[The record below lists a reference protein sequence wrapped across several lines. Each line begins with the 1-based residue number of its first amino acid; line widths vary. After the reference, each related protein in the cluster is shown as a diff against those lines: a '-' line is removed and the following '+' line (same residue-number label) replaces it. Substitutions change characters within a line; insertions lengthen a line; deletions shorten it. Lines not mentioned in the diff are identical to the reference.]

1 MNSKAKKVAL
11 MGILSGLAFI
21 TMLIEIPFPLA
32 PWLKFDLSETIVV
45 YAMLIGGPMVGIVV
59 SGGKSV
65 LHFILSGSNSGG
77 VGQLAAFIAACAFSL
92 PVYYIYKKNKN
103 IVMGLIASCIS
114 LSVVMILLNWVFLTG
129 YYAKLF
135 NIVPILNL
143 IEKGGMDYFMFIGK
157 TYGAFNLT
165 KAVLVSSLYLVIH
178 KYLKRTY
185 IV

>member
-1 MNSKAKKVAL
+1 MNSKARKVAL

-45 YAMLIGGPMVGIVV
+45 YAMLIGGPMVGVV
-59 SGGKSV
+59 VAGGKSV

-77 VGQLAAFIAACAFSL
+77 VGQVAAFIAACAFSL
-92 PVYYIYKKNKN
+92 PVYYIYRKNKN
-103 IVMGLIASCIS
+103 IFIGLIVSCIS
-114 LSVVMILLNWVFLTG
+114 LSVVMILVNWIFLTG
-129 YYAKLF
+129 YYARLF

-143 IEKGGMDYFMFIGK
+143 MEKGGMDYFMFISK

-165 KAVLVSSLYLVIH
+165 KAILVSAIYLIVH

-185 IV
+185 TV